1 MRLACLKL
9 RRLLKTILRF
19 FLIVVGVELVVVIL
33 LILAVHFYGQADHAE
48 NADVIIVLGAGLRYD
63 GEAGAALTR
72 RTRYAAD
79 LWRQGYAPNLICTG
93 GVAIGRV
100 RSEADAC
107 REVLL
112 EEGVPDEVIILE
124 ERSRSTEENAI
135 FTHPIMTERGW
146 TSAVLVTDG
155 FHLLRAQWIFSLEG
169 ITVYPSPTVNPAIPT
184 YVFAVLREVAALHWQ
199 LVQEVLNLPY
209 TYVPAI

>member
-1 MRLACLKL
+1 LK
-9 RRLLKTILRF
+9 RLLKTAFRLI
-19 FLIVVGVELVVVIL
+19 LIVIGVELVVFFVL
-33 LILAVHFYGQADHAE
+33 LLAVHFYGQTDHAQD
-48 NADVIIVLGAGLRYD
+48 ADVIIVLGAGLRYD

-79 LWRQGYAPNLICTG
+79 LWRQGYAPMLICTG

-107 REVLL
+107 REVLI
-112 EEGVPDEVIILE
+112 EEGVPDEAIVLE

-135 FTHPIMTERGW
+135 YTHPIMNENGW

-155 FHLLRAQWIFSLEG
+155 FHLLRAQWIFNLEG

-184 YVFAVLREVAALHWQ
+184 YVFAILREVAALHWQ
-199 LVQEVLNLPY
+199 AVQELFNLPY
-209 TYVPAI
+209 THIPSI